1 MLDLDALLSPIEEDN
16 PGGPNLRYEPVYDEI
31 KLARQ
36 EDPDLPQGEWKRERK
51 VADWGEVIE
60 LTTDVLENRSKDL
73 QVAAWLTEGLIHQD
87 GFGGLKDGLALLRR
101 LQEEFWDHLHPEL
114 DEEDDLEF
122 RAVPLEWVG
131 QYLEEEVKSVP
142 LNASGHSFFEYQES
156 RRIGTEEDA
165 EKDSSRKA
173 QRARAI
179 ADGKPT
185 AEDFDGAFDATQKP
199 WYKQLAADLEASQG
213 ALVALEEFCDEKYG
227 AVAPSFRTLRE
238 ALDEVSRIAHRL
250 LEKKLEQDPDP
261 PEEEMAPEPD
271 AANDGDPEAEG
282 APTGGTAAG
291 GGSTAPTSTR
301 APSAPPAPTRK
312 IDSWEA
318 ACDAVAEAA
327 AFMRKE
333 QPTNP
338 APYLMLR
345 GLRWGELRAGG
356 NQVDPR
362 LLEAPPTQLRT
373 RLKLLLLDGEWEE
386 LLEAGEELMATP
398 YGRGWLDLQR
408 HVLAALEELGG
419 EFGHVAASIRQA
431 IRGLLVDLPDL
442 SGSTLMDDSPT
453 ANRETAQWLQ
463 EGILVGL
470 DEEQEAAAQ
479 AAGPSPKRH
488 GGDRRDA
495 LARAMVQVRAG
506 NPQRAI
512 ELLLDAATREESA
525 RERFLRRSEAAQI
538 MVQQGMEG
546 VALPILREMLDQ
558 VERHQLEDWEAG
570 ATVARS
576 LALLYQCLDRLQEDP
591 GVKQELYLRICRL
604 DPMQGMSL
612 DSGGAAKSADG
623 NGTEGG
629 TSGDAGAE

>member
-1 MLDLDALLSPIEEDN
+1 MLDLNALLSPIEEDN
-16 PGGPNLRYEPVYDEI
+16 PGGPNLRYDPVYDEI
-31 KLARQ
+31 KHARQ

-60 LTTDVLENRSKDL
+60 LSTDVLENRSKDL
-73 QVAAWLTEGLIHQD
+73 QVAAWLTEGLIHQE
-87 GFGGLKDGLALLRR
+87 GFGGLRDGLTLLRR

-114 DEEDDLEF
+114 EEEDDLEF

-142 LNASGHSFFEYQES
+142 LNGSGHSFLEYQES

-173 QRARAI
+173 QRAQAI

-185 AEDFDGAFDATQKP
+185 AEDFDESFDATEKP
-199 WYKQLAADLEASQG
+199 WYKQLAADLDASQE
-213 ALVALEEFCDEKYG
+213 ALAALEEFCDEKYG
-227 AVAPSFRTLRE
+227 KVAPSFRTLRE
-238 ALDEVSRIAHRL
+238 ALDEVSRIATRF

-261 PEEEMAPEPD
+261 PEEEMAPDSD
-271 AANDGDPEAEG
+271 AAHDGDPGSEAAATG
-282 APTGGTAAG
+282 AAASG
-291 GGSTAPTSTR
+291 GGSTEPASTQ
-301 APSAPPAPTRK
+301 APAPAARK
-312 IDSWEA
+312 IDSWKA
-318 ACDAVAEAA
+318 ACDAVAAAA
-327 AFMRKE
+327 AFMRKD

-356 NQVDPR
+356 SQVDPR

-373 RLKLLLLDGEWEE
+373 RLKGLLLDGEWED
-386 LLEAGEELMATP
+386 LVEAGEELMATP

-408 HVLAALEELGG
+408 YVLAALEELGG
-419 EFGHVAASIRQA
+419 EYDHVAASIRQA

-442 SGSTLMDDSPT
+442 LASTLMDDSPT

-479 AAGPSPKRH
+479 AAGPSPKRR
-488 GGDRRDA
+488 GGDRRDT

-525 RERFLRRSEAAQI
+525 RERFLRRSEATQI

-546 VALPILREMLDQ
+546 VALPILREMMDQ

-570 ATVARS
+570 DTVARTM
-576 LALLYQCLDRLQEDP
+576 ALLYKCMDRLQEDP
-591 GVKQELYLRICRL
+591 AVKQELYLRICRL

-612 DSGGAAKSADG
+612 DSGGSAEGAGG
-623 NGTEGG
+623 NGTEGE
-629 TSGDAGAE
+629 TNGDAGAE